1 MTALPIFIDVNIP
14 MYAAGAEHPY
24 RKACRWVLAE
34 IVEGNLLA
42 VIDTEIVQEVLYRYG
57 ALGRWQL
64 AVDMATSILDLVP
77 AIYPVMPN
85 DIRRT
90 VQLLGRYAAQGATAR
105 DLVHA
110 AVMLNHELTTII
122 STDAH
127 FDQIEGIQRID
138 PQVLFERR
146 PQ

>member
-14 MYAAGAEHPY
+14 MYAAGVEHPY
-24 RKACRWVLAE
+24 REACRWVLAE

-57 ALGRWQL
+57 ALGRWQV

-90 VQLLGRYAAQGATAR
+90 VQLFSRYAAQGATAR

-127 FDQIEGIQRID
+127 FDQIEGIQRIH